1 MQVWI
6 EMRSIQTCSLDGHLH
21 RVTYTRCRINTIDSP
36 DDEHRGA
43 RNIWR
48 IGINI
53 YEKNFVST
61 WLLESSSIQTCT
73 LDGHLHI
80 VTYKRCINTIDFPE
94 DEHRGARN
102 M

>member
-1 MQVWI
+1 MNI
-6 EMRSIQTCSLDGHLH
+6 
-21 RVTYTRCRINTIDSP
+21 IDSP

-48 IGINI
+48 IGMNI
-53 YEKNFVST
+53 YKKNCASI
-61 WLLESSSIQTCT
+61 WLLESSSIQTCS

-80 VTYKRCINTIDFPE
+80 VIYKRYINTIDSPD

-102 M
+102 MYRISINIYENNCASS